1 MPYAHVYHCCAFMTL
16 FNSPLTLLCL
26 GSGNM
31 GSWYLPNRQAISIHS
46 KRFGKSPRA
55 CCLELSTFGCF
66 PQQWRHKQEA
76 NAHAE
81 CYCQDVANANGPIE
95 WGGSMFLLVIPEEN
109 VASTHGAT
117 HIQFSRTCR
126 SLLRSGSATLV
137 WHHVFHPWSTLNWM
151 RPCPCCSLFLASVL
165 RQLQPKRYRNNRWLW
180 FATLQDSFLFQKL
193 VQCIIHVSHGFRND
207 RLVWNQRIHD
217 VPKHSV
223 SRQVLKFNECYDSWQ
238 QLATLQSPTRSIL
251 LVSNSGFSILMAWL
265 PSGNLT

>member
-1 MPYAHVYHCCAFMTL
+1 MLLSGCSQRKWSNWMGRLHVFAGDSRRKCCV
-16 FNSPLTLLCL
+16 
-26 GSGNM
+26 
-31 GSWYLPNRQAISIHS
+31 H
-46 KRFGKSPRA
+46 
-55 CCLELSTFGCF
+55 
-66 PQQWRHKQEA
+66 
-76 NAHAE
+76 
-81 CYCQDVANANGPIE
+81 
-95 WGGSMFLLVIPEEN
+95 
-109 VASTHGAT
+109 HGAT

-165 RQLQPKRYRNNRWLW
+165 RQLQPKRYRNTRWLW

-238 QLATLQSPTRSIL
+238 QLATFKVQQGPYYWSAI
-251 LVSNSGFSILMAWL
+251 LVSASWWHDYPLVI
-265 PSGNLT
+265 